1 MRGRTVHRCSV
12 VVVFISRTQT
22 PPTLRRTTWRV
33 CWWGPRSGYLVT
45 RLIIEPKVVYG
56 IQAAL
61 SERAA
66 SSDVLAAGP
75 AFFCLRSKLRNV
87 HLLLWGFVKGTM
99 NTCSYL
105 HCLGIQPEPC
115 FPVVSNAKENSAC
128 AFHRREALM
137 RMVIRPASAAKD
149 ASHPEARRFVVQ

>member
-61 SERAA
+61 SAA
-66 SSDVLAAGP
+66 SSDLLAAGP
-75 AFFCLRSKLRNV
+75 AFCLRSKLRNV
-87 HLLLWGFVKGTM
+87 HLLVSGDSSKEQWILARTFIVLVSSQSHAFRFSATPRKMPRVLFIAGKPSCEWSYAQQVLPKTRAIPRRGGLWY
-99 NTCSYL
+99 N
-105 HCLGIQPEPC
+105 
-115 FPVVSNAKENSAC
+115 
-128 AFHRREALM
+128 R
-137 RMVIRPASAAKD
+137 
-149 ASHPEARRFVVQ
+149 